1 MRALIVLCLALSFG
15 ARAEPDGKT
24 AAQQQQQTNAAAAA
38 AAGAGAVIVAAQAE
52 AGEDPF
58 AFPAPTPRARQ
69 WLGYASPW
77 TLLFLAAL
85 LITLAALIQK
95 VDPRR
100 RKRIRRASILY
111 MLYLTTFVFAAVL
124 GLVHA
129 DGWARRVWFL
139 ADLFEVLVII
149 DFVAILL
156 FDLVLLALRIEVA
169 NIVHDLALGAAY
181 MLAFIG
187 ILHRSG
193 VHLQGIIA
201 TSAVVTVVLG
211 LSLQATLGNV
221 LGGIALQLDDS
232 IHIGDWVQLSSG
244 QQGRISA
251 IRWRHTVV
259 ETRNWDTIIVPNS
272 VLLGENITILGQ
284 RQDQPVQHRMW
295 VYFNVDFRYSPEE
308 VIHTVEDALQGT
320 PIANVAP
327 FPPPNCLCYDFAR
340 QGADSF
346 AYYAVRYWL
355 TDLAAD
361 DPTSSAVR
369 VRVYVALKRAGI
381 PLAVPGQALWVSM
394 DDPEHRERKV
404 QRELQHRVSAL
415 EQIEMFNGLS
425 SDDRQRLAEGMRP
438 APFGRGEIITR
449 QDSAAHW
456 LYVLARGECEV
467 RVRGEGAAEKLV
479 ARICA
484 PNVFGE
490 MGVMTGERR
499 TASVVAATE
508 VEVYRIDKD
517 IFKSV
522 LRNRPEMAT
531 VISQVMAKRRV
542 ALGLIIAELAR
553 AENLQPKPAEVR
565 AMVEQEAQSYE
576 SPAEVVK
583 WFYMQPQR
591 LSEMEAMALEAN
603 VVKWVLSKAK
613 VNEKQMAFDE
623 LMGSSS

>member
-1 MRALIVLCLALSFG
+1 VRALILLCLALSLG
-15 ARAEPDGKT
+15 ARAEPDSK
-24 AAQQQQQTNAAAAA
+24 AKAQQKQQNNAAAA
-38 AAGAGAVIVAAQAE
+38 AAGAGALIVATQVE
-52 AGEDPF
+52 KPGEDPF
-58 AFPAPTPRARQ
+58 AFPAPSPRARE

-77 TLLFLAAL
+77 TLLILASILVILAAL
-85 LITLAALIQK
+85 VKK

-111 MLYLTTFVFAAVL
+111 MLYLTTFVFAATL
-124 GLVHA
+124 ALVNA
-129 DGWARRVWFL
+129 QGWARRVWFL

-156 FDLVLLALRIEVA
+156 FDLVLVALRIEVA

-181 MLAFIG
+181 ILAFIG

-193 VHLQGIIA
+193 VHLSGIIA

-244 QQGRISA
+244 QQGRITA
-251 IRWRHTVV
+251 IRWRHTMV

-308 VIHTVEDALQGT
+308 VIHVVEDALQGT
-320 PIANVAP
+320 PIPNVAP
-327 FPPPNCLCYDFAR
+327 FPPPNCICYDFAR

-346 AYYAVRYWL
+346 GYYAVRYWL

-369 VRVYVALKRAGI
+369 VRIYVALKRAGV
-381 PLAVPGQALWVSM
+381 PLAVPGQAIWVSM

-404 QRELQHRVSAL
+404 LRELQHRAAAL
-415 EQIEMFNGLS
+415 EQIEMFARLPP
-425 SDDRQRLAEGMRP
+425 DDRQRLAEGMRP

-449 QDSAAHW
+449 QDSTAHW
-456 LYVLARGECEV
+456 LYVLSKGECEV
-467 RVRGEGAAEKLV
+467 RVRNDGGAEKLV
-479 ARICA
+479 ARIAA

-490 MGVMTGERR
+490 IGVITGERR
-499 TASVVAATE
+499 TASVIAATE
-508 VEVYRIDKD
+508 VECYRIDKD

-522 LRNRPEMAT
+522 LRNRPEMADLM
-531 VISQVMAKRRV
+531 SQVMAKRRV
-542 ALGLIIAELAR
+542 ELEVIREGLDAETRTRRVKEERSEILSS
-553 AENLQPKPAEVR
+553 LQT
-565 AMVEQEAQSYE
+565 
-576 SPAEVVK
+576 
-583 WFYMQPQR
+583 FFG
-591 LSEMEAMALEAN
+591 LDDD
-603 VVKWVLSKAK
+603 KA
-613 VNEKQMAFDE
+613 
-623 LMGSSS
+623 

>member
-1 MRALIVLCLALSFG
+1 VRALILLCLAVSLG
-15 ARAEPDGKT
+15 ARANPDPK
-24 AAQQQQQTNAAAAA
+24 AAAQQQQTNAAAAA
-38 AAGAGAVIVAAQAE
+38 AAGAGAVIVATQVDVN
-52 AGEDPF
+52 EDPF

-77 TLLFLAAL
+77 TLLLLAAML
-85 LITLAALIQK
+85 VTLAALIK
-95 VDPRR
+95 RVDPRR
-100 RKRIRRASILY
+100 RKRIRRATILY
-111 MLYLTTFVFAAVL
+111 MLYLTTFVFAAIL
-124 GLVHA
+124 GIVHA
-129 DGWARRVWFL
+129 EGWARRVWFL
-139 ADLFEVLVII
+139 ADLLEVLVII

-181 MLAFIG
+181 VLALIG

-193 VHLQGIIA
+193 VQLSGIIA

-232 IHIGDWVQLSSG
+232 IHIGDWLQLPSG

-272 VLLGENITILGQ
+272 VLLGEQITILGQ

-308 VIHTVEDALQGT
+308 VIHTVEDALQST
-320 PIANVAP
+320 PIPHVAA
-327 FPPPNCLCYDFAR
+327 FPPPNCICFDFAR
-340 QGADSF
+340 EGADSF

-369 VRVYVALKRAGI
+369 VRTYVALKRAGI
-381 PLAVPGQALWVSM
+381 PLAVPGQAIWVSM
-394 DDPEHRERKV
+394 DDPQHRERKV
-404 QRELQHRVSAL
+404 QRELQHRMQVL
-415 EQIEMFNGLS
+415 EQIEMFSGLTH
-425 SDDRQRLAEGMRP
+425 DDRQRLAEGMQP

-456 LYVLARGECEV
+456 LYILTKGDCEV
-467 RVRGEGAAEKLV
+467 RVRGEAGAEKLV
-479 ARICA
+479 ARLCS

-499 TASVVAATE
+499 TASVVAVTE
-508 VEVYRIDKD
+508 VECYRIDKD
-517 IFKSV
+517 VFKSV
-522 LRNRPEMAT
+522 LRTRPEMAE
-531 VISQVMAKRRV
+531 VVSQVMAKRRV
-542 ALGLIIAELAR
+542 ELAAVR
-553 AENLQPKPAEVR
+553 EGLDAESRKRRVK
-565 AMVEQEAQSYE
+565 QERTE
-576 SPAEVVK
+576 I
-583 WFYMQPQR
+583 
-591 LSEMEAMALEAN
+591 LSSIQTFFGLDDD
-603 VVKWVLSKAK
+603 KS
-613 VNEKQMAFDE
+613 
-623 LMGSSS
+623 